1 MNNGL
6 LFLGGLLVAIFAAL
20 FAVPNFI
27 DWNSYR
33 GVFEE
38 EASKVL
44 SRDVRVGG
52 NVNLKILPV
61 PYVRFEKVRIASVS
75 GQTGQPF
82 IRADSFTMWLSVAAM
97 LRGVLEA
104 SQIELE
110 KPVLSLSVD
119 DKGVGNWSKIELRA
133 GDLPFV
139 PRDVALRSVQIT
151 DGAVSIY
158 NAASEQIAAVD
169 GIDGVFSADGIRGP
183 FRFNGSASW
192 AGTEHDVKFA
202 TDVPAS
208 DGAFALKLSARTD
221 HSPNVLTL
229 DGRVYN
235 ASEKTTFKGRW
246 TGKVQVPGSPTVEPN
261 GKAPPP
267 LIDLRSDVT
276 ADALAAKLENL
287 TLTLDNAAEPQTI
300 TGAAVA
306 SWSPSPRLDV
316 TLNSKW
322 LDIDWLAGAGK
333 GGAGFSKLRQLAL
346 GLMQSVA
353 GDSQASAKINL
364 EQVKIGGENAGGLSI
379 DAERQGSVT
388 HLKTFKV
395 SLPGGSRLDLAGD
408 LRSKDGKLS
417 FLGRG
422 FIGGA
427 SFGRFKAWADKSG
440 IPIDVNADGAYSAA
454 GKLEIDDKRF
464 FLTDASG
471 DISGKPLAGELKVTH
486 GDRERTELMLQAA
499 DLDTQVVFPKISQ
512 ALRSEFRKSLGLAS
526 RKDDRKADEDLPSD
540 VRLRVIAG
548 RLTDGQDSYRDVD
561 VSFAIQG
568 RKVSLP
574 VAKLTTDSGL
584 EIGLEGRIETQDSG
598 PVGTLAYDLVGP
610 SADAMRDLIRK
621 AGLLDVVGEDRFGGL
636 KDGKIAGLVRLGLR
650 GPKTADLTFD
660 GLLDGSKFDGRAEF
674 DGGIANWRTQPSRLQ
689 ATLDAPTLSG
699 LLATLGRDS
708 SGIAAE
714 SQKPALASLLT
725 SGTLGSGAV
734 SQIEISSQDFD
745 MRFRGRAQW
754 PDTSDLALNGLLN
767 VKAAQSAQAFAVA
780 GLSLPG
786 GLTAVPLQGTLD
798 LHRDK
803 GAWIVTAQNVSLG
816 ESLLSGRVT
825 AATASGATKI
835 DGNIFANR
843 VMVPALLSAVTDAPS
858 TVPVSAAPSAP
869 NPNAVNGAAVA
880 QVWPEGLFD
889 FAALGNTMVA
899 LKVGFK
905 SLGLS
910 EGLATGDGTMMVA
923 LAPGKLSIT
932 DIKAAAAG
940 GQFAGYASLE
950 KVSNGVAFA
959 SELKLDDVKL
969 ATLNSGGKGSGAF
982 ELHTEARAQSPAGLI
997 AVMTGSGTATLSG
1010 AGLTGPSPT
1019 AVTNVVDDVISGTVQ
1034 NDPSSIANALVS
1046 EVGSSELAL
1055 GDRKLAI
1062 SVSDGTLKLSNI
1074 DLRSV
1079 VGTAE
1084 GAVSAD
1090 LATLGMSASFQLT
1103 SVVPPAL
1110 APAAQTAKRKAA
1122 ATTKSELPAAIVL
1135 YSGELGRLASLSVSA
1150 DVSDLQ
1156 RELAVRQMERNVE
1169 QLEQARRADEERAR
1183 LQKEMDVK
1191 RKEAAD
1197 RAAAQQRI
1205 QQQQLPPVIPESAGT
1220 AAPSQGTSENDPDD
1234 FFGSTPP
1241 TSRAGQQPY
1250 NRSTLEPQPQNLN
1263 GQARNAASG
1272 GQTAVGQPAAID
1284 PATGL
1289 PVPKPVPAVKPTV
1302 TRTTLP
1308 PKPVKRRTSA
1318 DEMMK
1323 SFGGYP

>member
-44 SRDVRVGG
+44 NRDVRVGG

-82 IRADSFTMWLSVAAM
+82 VRADSFTMWLSVPAM

-110 KPVLSLSVD
+110 KPVLSLAVD
-119 DKGVGNWSKIELRA
+119 DHGVGNWSKIELRA

-151 DGAVSIY
+151 DGAVSVY
-158 NAASEQIAAVD
+158 NAASTEIAAVG
-169 GIDGVFSADGIRGP
+169 GINGVFSADGIKGP
-183 FRFNGSASW
+183 FRFNGMASW
-192 AGTEHDVKFA
+192 AGADHEVKFA

-208 DGAFALKLSARTD
+208 DGAFALKLSARD
-221 HSPNVLTL
+221 DRSPNVLAL
-229 DGRVYN
+229 DGRVFN
-235 ASEKTTFKGRW
+235 VNEKATFKGRW
-246 TGKVQVPGSPTVEPN
+246 TGKFQVPGSPTVEPN
-261 GKAPPP
+261 QKTPPP

-276 ADALAAKLENL
+276 ADALAAKFENL
-287 TLTLDNAAEPQTI
+287 TLALDNAAEPQTV

-306 SWSPSPRLDV
+306 SWSSSPRLDV

-333 GGAGFSKLRQLAL
+333 GGAGFSKLKQLAL
-346 GLMQSVA
+346 GLMQSVS
-353 GDSQASAKINL
+353 GDSEASAKIIL

-379 DAERQGSVT
+379 DADRQGSVT

-408 LRSKDGKLS
+408 LASKDGKLS

-471 DISGKPLAGELKVTH
+471 DISGKPLAGDLKVTH
-486 GDRERTELMLQAA
+486 GDRERTELTLQAA
-499 DLDTQVVFPKISQ
+499 DLDTQVIFPKIVQ
-512 ALRSEFRKSLGLAS
+512 ALSSEFRKALGLAP
-526 RKDDRKADEDLPSD
+526 RKNDRKADEDLPGD

-548 RLTDGQDSYRDVD
+548 RLTDGQDRYRDVD

-584 EIGLEGRIETQDSG
+584 EIGLEGAIETQDSG
-598 PVGTLAYDLVGP
+598 PVGTLAYDFVGP
-610 SADAMRDLIRK
+610 SKDSMRDLAVK
-621 AGLLDVVGEDRFGGL
+621 AGLLDVIGEDRFSGL
-636 KDGKIAGLVRLGLR
+636 KDGKIAGLIHLGLR
-650 GPKTADLTFD
+650 APKTADLTFD
-660 GLLDGSKFDGRAEF
+660 GLLDGAKIDGRAEF
-674 DGGIANWRTQPSRLQ
+674 DGGIAGWRSQPSRLQ

-699 LLATLGRDS
+699 ILATLGRDTG
-708 SGIAAE
+708 GIDAE
-714 SQKPALASLLT
+714 PQKPALASLLT
-725 SGTLGSGAV
+725 NGTLATGAV
-734 SQIEISSQDFD
+734 SQIEVSSQDVD
-745 MRFRGRAQW
+745 MRFHGRAQW
-754 PDTSDLALNGLLN
+754 PEKSDLALNGLLD
-767 VKAAQSAQAFAVA
+767 VKAGQSAQAFAVA

-786 GLTAVPLQGTLD
+786 GVTDVPLVGTFN
-798 LHRDK
+798 LHRDNS
-803 GAWIVTAQNVSLG
+803 AWTVTAQNVSLG
-816 ESLLSGRVT
+816 DSILSGRVT
-825 AATASGATKI
+825 AASANGATQI
-835 DGNIFANR
+835 DGSVFANR
-843 VMVPALLSAVTDAPS
+843 VMIPALLSAMTNAPAA
-858 TVPVSAAPSAP
+858 VPVATGGAPDTNAASGP
-869 NPNAVNGAAVA
+869 VVT

-889 FAALGNTMVA
+889 FGALGNTTVA

-910 EGLATGDGTMMVA
+910 QGLATGDGTMMLA
-923 LAPGKLSIT
+923 LSPGKLSIS

-940 GQFAGYASLE
+940 GQFVGYANLE

-959 SELKLDDVKL
+959 SELKLDGVQF
-969 ATLNSGGKGSGAF
+969 AMLNSAGKGSAAF

-1010 AGLTGPSPT
+1010 AGLAGPSPA
-1019 AVTNVVDDVISGTVQ
+1019 AVTNIVDDVISGSVQ
-1034 NDPSSIANALVS
+1034 NDAPAIANALVS
-1046 EVGSSELAL
+1046 EVRSSEMEL
-1055 GDRKLAI
+1055 GDRRLAI
-1062 SVSDGTLKLSNI
+1062 SVADGALKLSDI
-1074 DLRSV
+1074 DLRSAA
-1079 VGTAE
+1079 GTAE
-1084 GAVSAD
+1084 GTISAD

-1103 SVVPPAL
+1103 AAMPPAL
-1110 APAAQTAKRKAA
+1110 ASAPKRNAAVA
-1122 ATTKSELPAAIVL
+1122 KSELPPAIVL
-1135 YSGELGRLASLSVSA
+1135 YSGELGRFAALSVSA
-1150 DVSDLQ
+1150 DVADLQ

-1183 LQKEMDVK
+1183 QQKDMDAR

-1205 QQQQLPPVIPESAGT
+1205 QQQQLPPVAPGSAG
-1220 AAPSQGTSENDPDD
+1220 AAPSSQGSSQNDQDD
-1234 FFGSTPP
+1234 FFGSTSP
-1241 TSRAGQQPY
+1241 SAGAAQQPF
-1250 NRSTLEPQPQNLN
+1250 NPSTSVPQPQNLN
-1263 GQARNAASG
+1263 GQAGNAANG
-1272 GQTAVGQPAAID
+1272 GQTAAGQPAAID

-1289 PVPKPVPAVKPTV
+1289 PIPKPVPAVKPTV